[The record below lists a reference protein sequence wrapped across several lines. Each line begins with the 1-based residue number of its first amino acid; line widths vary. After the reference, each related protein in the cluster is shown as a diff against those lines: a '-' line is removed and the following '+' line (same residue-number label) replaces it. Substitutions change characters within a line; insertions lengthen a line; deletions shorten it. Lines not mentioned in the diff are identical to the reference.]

1 MVDMDNVITDG
12 IFNEFL
18 EEFLGE
24 KIDINSSKVYY
35 RQELIKGREDEF
47 KQVYQYR
54 NLYKNAPLLDGCYE
68 VLEKLNNKYDI
79 YIVTSYIWEKDII
92 SAEENL
98 KNKFQYLQQKLPFI
112 NPSKYIFTQ
121 NKKIMNFDIRIDDR
135 LSGLENSNIKL
146 LFDSWSNK
154 TITNEE
160 LKKNNIIRVKDWYDV
175 ENVLKEIDTEYQ
187 NMRLTEINT
196 QNITDDIIKKVLFS
210 TIKSEFLEADCLI
223 IFGCHLKPLLD
234 ERLECAIKIL
244 KSKKI
249 DTILLTGGIG
259 VNGNFNESE
268 YMKKALL
275 NFGIA
280 ENKIL
285 VDDRSTTTE
294 ENIVNSIQIL
304 RDTNLINNKKIVLV
318 SNQAHLRRI
327 GMELKKQL
335 NGDKFDIIYEY
346 PENSIISFD
355 NVKNDNDL
363 RNLATNEVKKIIRF
377 IEQGIVDDEEIDFN

>member
-1 MVDMDNVITDG
+1 
-12 IFNEFL
+12 
-18 EEFLGE
+18 
-24 KIDINSSKVYY
+24 
-35 RQELIKGREDEF
+35 
-47 KQVYQYR
+47 
-54 NLYKNAPLLDGCYE
+54 
-68 VLEKLNNKYDI
+68 
-79 YIVTSYIWEKDII
+79 
-92 SAEENL
+92 
-98 KNKFQYLQQKLPFI
+98 
-112 NPSKYIFTQ
+112 
-121 NKKIMNFDIRIDDR
+121 
-135 LSGLENSNIKL
+135 
-146 LFDSWSNK
+146 
-154 TITNEE
+154 
-160 LKKNNIIRVKDWYDV
+160 
-175 ENVLKEIDTEYQ
+175 
-187 NMRLTEINT
+187 MRLTEINT
-196 QNITDDIIKKVLFS
+196 QNITDDIIKKVLFN
-210 TIKSEFLEADCLI
+210 TIKSKFLEADCLI
-223 IFGCHLKPLLD
+223 IFGCHLKPLLN

-285 VDDRSTTTE
+285 VDDKSTTTE

-304 RDTNLINNKKIVLV
+304 RDNNLINNKKIVLV

-335 NGDKFDIIYEY
+335 GGDKFDIIYEY

-377 IEQGIVDDEEIDFN
+377 IEQGIVDDEEIDFNLKITRN

>member
-1 MVDMDNVITDG
+1 
-12 IFNEFL
+12 
-18 EEFLGE
+18 
-24 KIDINSSKVYY
+24 
-35 RQELIKGREDEF
+35 
-47 KQVYQYR
+47 
-54 NLYKNAPLLDGCYE
+54 
-68 VLEKLNNKYDI
+68 
-79 YIVTSYIWEKDII
+79 
-92 SAEENL
+92 
-98 KNKFQYLQQKLPFI
+98 
-112 NPSKYIFTQ
+112 
-121 NKKIMNFDIRIDDR
+121 
-135 LSGLENSNIKL
+135 
-146 LFDSWSNK
+146 
-154 TITNEE
+154 
-160 LKKNNIIRVKDWYDV
+160 
-175 ENVLKEIDTEYQ
+175 
-187 NMRLTEINT
+187 MRLTEINT

-285 VDDRSTTTE
+285 VDDKSTTTE

-304 RDTNLINNKKIVLV
+304 RDNNLINNKKIVLV

-335 NGDKFDIIYEY
+335 GGDKFDIIYEY

>member
-1 MVDMDNVITDG
+1 
-12 IFNEFL
+12 
-18 EEFLGE
+18 
-24 KIDINSSKVYY
+24 
-35 RQELIKGREDEF
+35 
-47 KQVYQYR
+47 
-54 NLYKNAPLLDGCYE
+54 
-68 VLEKLNNKYDI
+68 
-79 YIVTSYIWEKDII
+79 
-92 SAEENL
+92 
-98 KNKFQYLQQKLPFI
+98 
-112 NPSKYIFTQ
+112 
-121 NKKIMNFDIRIDDR
+121 
-135 LSGLENSNIKL
+135 
-146 LFDSWSNK
+146 
-154 TITNEE
+154 
-160 LKKNNIIRVKDWYDV
+160 
-175 ENVLKEIDTEYQ
+175 
-187 NMRLTEINT
+187 MRLTEINT

-210 TIKSEFLEADCLI
+210 TIKSKFLEADCLI

-234 ERLECAIKIL
+234 ERLDCAIKIL

-285 VDDRSTTTE
+285 VDDKSTTTE

-304 RDTNLINNKKIVLV
+304 RDNNLINNKKIVLV

-335 NGDKFDIIYEY
+335 GGDKFDIIYEY

-377 IEQGIVDDEEIDFN
+377 IEQGILDDEEIDFNLKITRN

>member
-1 MVDMDNVITDG
+1 
-12 IFNEFL
+12 
-18 EEFLGE
+18 
-24 KIDINSSKVYY
+24 
-35 RQELIKGREDEF
+35 
-47 KQVYQYR
+47 
-54 NLYKNAPLLDGCYE
+54 
-68 VLEKLNNKYDI
+68 
-79 YIVTSYIWEKDII
+79 
-92 SAEENL
+92 
-98 KNKFQYLQQKLPFI
+98 
-112 NPSKYIFTQ
+112 
-121 NKKIMNFDIRIDDR
+121 
-135 LSGLENSNIKL
+135 
-146 LFDSWSNK
+146 
-154 TITNEE
+154 
-160 LKKNNIIRVKDWYDV
+160 
-175 ENVLKEIDTEYQ
+175 
-187 NMRLTEINT
+187 MRLTEINT

-223 IFGCHLKPLLD
+223 IFGYHLKPLLD